1 MRKRSEKELKKRNKK
16 LNSMCL
22 SGIHYEIE
30 DELWL
35 EEERKK
41 KEKIERNTCTY
52 SGLRSVSSYADDS
65 EGVA

>member
-1 MRKRSEKELKKRNKK
+1 
-16 LNSMCL
+16 MCL
-22 SGIHYEIE
+22 SGIHYVIVE
-30 DELWL
+30 ELWL